1 MFLIV
6 IRWVSTFYRYYSR
19 YFHQS
24 VWLSGYYCFLLGQYS
39 SVRLKCILEVFSKA
53 IISRRPYSVLLGFLE
68 WTMWTLET
76 FVSCS
81 NSKTE
86 SPPKI
91 SRHFAVWQSRIA
103 YSYVPTCYGA
113 LGLEHFSWFDISF
126 LFFFFL
132 LDNEEA
138 HDHGHMT
145 WCHRPRFWEKGL
157 KGWCQGAC

>member
-68 WTMWTLET
+68 QTLWTLWT
-76 FVSCS
+76 F
-81 NSKTE
+81 
-86 SPPKI
+86 I
-91 SRHFAVWQSRIA
+91 S
-103 YSYVPTCYGA
+103 YPNN
-113 LGLEHFSWFDISF
+113 FSLISQYLKLQLYDRQWAQHIVMGCFGHEQFLFSFSFIFWLYRDFCFLFLF
-126 LFFFFL
+126 LFF
-132 LDNEEA
+132 
-138 HDHGHMT
+138 
-145 WCHRPRFWEKGL
+145 
-157 KGWCQGAC
+157 